1 MNDPIVDKF
10 VEIEREIASEKGDFV
25 LFALLE
31 REERPGRWDVVAAAP
46 WLGEDKRP
54 ALDYII
60 RKIDSKLSREER
72 GTLSRVVLLDPSD
85 AFVVTVN
92 RQFAVADGAPKEIA
106 RMTLGDVYV
115 TEGYILKSAAA
126 IASSGSRQA
135 PNKRRAAASART

>member
-60 RKIDSKLSREER
+60 RKIDRNLSREER
-72 GTLSRVVLLDPSD
+72 ETLSRVVLLDPSD

-92 RQFAVADGAPKEIA
+92 RDFRVADGAPKEVA
-106 RMTLGDVYV
+106 RMTLADVYV
-115 TEGYILKSAAA
+115 TEGYILKSD
-126 IASSGSRQA
+126 ASVAPARRRQA
-135 PNKRRAAASART
+135 RDKSRAAASARS